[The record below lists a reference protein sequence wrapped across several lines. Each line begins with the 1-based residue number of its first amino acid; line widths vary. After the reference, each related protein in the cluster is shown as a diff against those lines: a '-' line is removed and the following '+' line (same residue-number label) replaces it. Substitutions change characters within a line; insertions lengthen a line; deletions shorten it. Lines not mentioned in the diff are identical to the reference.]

1 MSLWRQ
7 VTHGLRV
14 LARREAADRDVA
26 DEVQHYLAEAT
37 AAHLARGLSPDAA
50 RRAARL
56 EIGNATVVRDQVRG
70 YGWENVVGS
79 SAADL
84 FYAFRRLRRSPGFTA
99 VAVLTLALG
108 VGATTA
114 IFGALYPI
122 LIEPLP
128 YAHAG
133 RITMLV
139 ETYQDGSRSGGTY
152 GMYRGLVERARSFDA
167 LAVFKPWGPA
177 VIGAD
182 RPEILSGQRVSAS
195 YFTVLGVPPALGRD
209 FQAADDQADGPQVA
223 IISHALWQRR
233 FAGESGVV
241 GRTIT
246 LDGTPFTVIGVLPA
260 AFRNVL
266 APSAEVWA
274 PLQYDMTQGR
284 AWGHHLRTVGR
295 LVAGM
300 DLDQAT
306 REVDQLAQA
315 VIREQRPETYGRGMR
330 LVALP
335 LRDEVTRGVR
345 PVLLA
350 ILGAVLLVLAIACV
364 NVTNLLL
371 ARGVQRRGEFALRAA
386 LGASQGRMVRQLLIE
401 SLLLALVGGA
411 AGVAVAVFGVRAV
424 VALAPAALPRVDAIG
439 IHGVVL
445 AFAFGITTLVGLAF
459 GAIPAWQAAHSD
471 PHGELQLAARRSGG
485 AHRRARGALVVA
497 EVALALVLL
506 VASGLLLRSL
516 GRLMARDVG
525 FDGSHVLTLRVQTSN
540 RFRLGGATA
549 SLGDHAL
556 EAVRRIPGVDA
567 AAFTSQLPL
576 SGDDDQYGVG
586 VEGQDLTRR
595 DGSYRYGVS
604 PGWVE
609 TMRIRLLRG
618 RTFHDGDRAGAPL
631 VALVSATFARTMFG
645 AADPIG
651 HRLIIGTYGGYTVVG
666 VVADVTQA
674 SLALGGADAVYV
686 PEAQW
691 PSLEGAM
698 SLAVRT
704 RGDPA
709 AFAGAV
715 RQALWSVD
723 PTVPI
728 SRVATM
734 DDLVA
739 ASEAN
744 RRFALILFEVFGLA
758 ALVLAAAGIFGVLSG
773 SVAER
778 TREIGVRAA
787 LGASSRDILRLVL
800 RQGMTLTGLGVLGG
814 LVGAAAASRAIVS
827 LLYGTSRLDPAT
839 YLGVIVL
846 LGAVAVAASA
856 VPAWRAA
863 RVDPAVTLRTE

>member
-7 VTHGLRV
+7 LRRGLRV
-14 LARREAADRDVA
+14 LANREAADRDLG
-26 DEVQHYLAEAT
+26 DEVQHYLDEAT
-37 AAHLARGLSPDAA
+37 AAQVARGLPPAEA

-56 EIGNATVVRDQVRG
+56 EFGNATVVREQVRG
-70 YGWENVVGS
+70 YGWEHVVGTT
-79 SAADL
+79 AADVR
-84 FYAFRRLRRSPGFTA
+84 YAFRRLRQSPGFTA

-114 IFGALYPI
+114 IFGALYPT

-128 YAHAG
+128 YPHAS
-133 RITMLV
+133 RIAMLV

-152 GMYRGLVERARSFDA
+152 GMYRGLVERARSFGA
-167 LAVFKPWGPA
+167 LAVFKPWGP
-177 VIGAD
+177 VGIGAD

-195 YFTVLGVPPALGRD
+195 YFTVLGVPPAMGRD
-209 FQAADDQADGPQVA
+209 FHAADDLANGPKVV
-223 IISHALWQRR
+223 IVSYALWHRR
-233 FAGESGVV
+233 FAGDPAVV

-246 LDGTPFTVIGVLPA
+246 LDGTPFTVIGVMPA

-266 APSAEVWA
+266 APPAEVWA
-274 PLQYDMTQGR
+274 PLQYDLTQGR
-284 AWGHHLRTVGR
+284 AWGHHLQTVGR
-295 LVAGM
+295 LRAGTGV
-300 DLDQAT
+300 DQAT
-306 REVDQLAQA
+306 READQLAQA

-335 LRDEVTRGVR
+335 LRYEVTRGVR

-411 AGVAVAVFGVRAV
+411 AGVAVALLGVRAV
-424 VALAPAALPRVDAIG
+424 VALAPAGLPRVDAIG

-445 AFAFGITTLVGLAF
+445 AFALGITTLAGLAF

-471 PHGELQLAARRSGG
+471 PHGELQLASRRSGG

-516 GRLMARDVG
+516 GHLMARDVG
-525 FDGSHVLTLRVQTSN
+525 FDGSQVLTLRVQTSN
-540 RFRLGGATA
+540 RFRFGGATA
-549 SLGDHAL
+549 SLTDQAL
-556 EAVRRIPGVDA
+556 AAVRRIPGVAA

-586 VEGQDLTRR
+586 VQGQDLTRR

-609 TMRIRLLRG
+609 TMRIRLLKG
-618 RTFHDGDRAGAPL
+618 RTVEQGDRAGAPL
-631 VALVSATFARTMFG
+631 VAMVSATFAKTMFG
-645 AADPIG
+645 AGDPIG
-651 HRLIIGTYGGYTVVG
+651 HRLVIGTYGDYTVVG

-674 SLALGGADAVYV
+674 SLALGGSDAVYV
-686 PEAQW
+686 PEEQW
-691 PSLEGAM
+691 PSPDGAM

-704 RGDPA
+704 QGDPA
-709 AFAGAV
+709 ALAGAV
-715 RQALWSVD
+715 REALWSVD
-723 PTVPI
+723 PTLPI
-728 SRVATM
+728 SRVVTM
-734 DDLVA
+734 QDLVA

-744 RRFALILFEVFGLA
+744 RRFALILFQVFGLA
-758 ALVLAAAGIFGVLSG
+758 ALALAAAGIFGVLSG

-787 LGASSRDILRLVL
+787 LGASSGDILRLVV
-800 RQGMTLTGLGVLGG
+800 RQGMSLTGLGVV
-814 LVGAAAASRAIVS
+814 VGALAAALASRAIVS

-839 YLGVIVL
+839 YAAVIAL
-846 LGAVAVAASA
+846 LGLVAALASA

-863 RVDPAVTLRTE
+863 RVDPAVTLRSE